1 MYIYTINAIAMQSR
15 CSDSFWYLE
24 EQSVLTVVRKS
35 LNDRL
40 DHYLLTTKLPYSGS
54 GGCWARMGGKDW
66 VDLAEP
72 EIQSQSGG

>member
-15 CSDSFWYLE
+15 CSDSCFSFWYLE

-40 DHYLLTTKLPYSGS
+40 DHYLLTTDYHAQVLVAAGLEWEVRT
-54 GGCWARMGGKDW
+54 G
-66 VDLAEP
+66 
-72 EIQSQSGG
+72 